1 MIKGML
7 PVIVVI
13 IHGLFY
19 FLLLIL
25 SYECSG
31 SAENEC
37 TSCSIVSTDHR
48 LTVSDNRCLC
58 ENGYYN

>member
-1 MIKGML
+1 ML

-19 FLLLIL
+19 FFIFLLLIL